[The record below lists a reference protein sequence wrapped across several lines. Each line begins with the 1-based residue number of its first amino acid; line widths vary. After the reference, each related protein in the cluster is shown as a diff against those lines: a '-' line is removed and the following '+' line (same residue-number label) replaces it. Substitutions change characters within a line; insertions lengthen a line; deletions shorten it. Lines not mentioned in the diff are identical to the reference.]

1 MSDIKKAVQGYNP
14 ARLRSGRLEN
24 TPIYNHV
31 YSSPSSSSSS
41 RTQNPRKRIRSV
53 HCVQYWDK
61 TPSAEERSG
70 WLSGPS
76 CSALSPG
83 GGSGWAGNIGRA
95 YRGSQRKGE
104 GGKTFNRP
112 PPSRYSSSISL
123 CYCSRCKANGKMCA
137 KVPRYWGQHIQE
149 ESQSSQQR
157 GGGKGCETF
166 FTH

>member
-1 MSDIKKAVQGYNP
+1 M
-14 ARLRSGRLEN
+14 LRSGGLEN
-24 TPIYNHV
+24 TPIYSHV
-31 YSSPSSSSSS
+31 YSSPSSSS
-41 RTQNPRKRIRSV
+41 RTQNPRKRMRSV
-53 HCVQYWDK
+53 HCVQCRDK

-95 YRGSQRKGE
+95 DRGSQRKGE

-123 CYCSRCKANGKMCA
+123 CYCSPRKAKWYDVCQGA
-137 KVPRYWGQHIQE
+137 KLLRPTHSGG
-149 ESQSSQQR
+149 ESIKPA
-157 GGGKGCETF
+157 GGRWERLWNF
-166 FTH
+166 FSHWDKQKT